1 MKMQFG
7 AILLALLA
15 TNCANV
21 PQKNKPEMETY
32 AESLSAKIK
41 PIWAE
46 EVKTRIKHLA
56 NHGLAPIPLEAPKNE
71 VFLKFSIATDGAISN
86 IETLKKSKFA
96 FLNKAAVETLTKASP
111 VTTPPESCVKNG
123 QCVIHWKFV
132 IEQ

>member
-1 MKMQFG
+1 MKKQF
-7 AILLALLA
+7 AALLLVLLA
-15 TNCANV
+15 TNCANA
-21 PQKNKPEMETY
+21 PQKNKPELEAY

-71 VFLKFSIATDGAISN
+71 VLLKFSIAQDGAISN

-96 FLNKAAVETLTKASP
+96 FLNKAAIETLTKVSP
-111 VTTPPESCVKNG
+111 VTAPPKTCVKDG
-123 QCVIHWKFV
+123 QCVINWKFV
-132 IEQ
+132 IEK